1 MKSIVFEQLRVFQ
14 TIAKAGGISAAARV
28 LQLSTPAVSQSL
40 KQLER
45 HLGLTLFHRST
56 RHMELTAAGHLLL
69 QQTLPLTNGLDAVLE
84 NITQLATTPT
94 GALRITLPKFVYD
107 WKLKNIFAHF
117 CRAHPAISL
126 EISINDATID
136 LIEHNFDIGIRFG
149 DKLDPRMV
157 ARPISHSIRDAIFAS
172 PAYLE
177 RSGIPRTPADLTGHR
192 YIQYRFHASNKRL
205 AFSVENYPAPLPA
218 DLSVALVVNDTYA
231 IIDAALEGLGIGR
244 VLEPVVQRF
253 FTQGDLL
260 PILEPY
266 WPICPPIYLYYPQT
280 LQQSGVVK
288 AFVDFF
294 MAANPLP

>member
-1 MKSIVFEQLRVFQ
+1 
-14 TIAKAGGISAAARV
+14 
-28 LQLSTPAVSQSL
+28 
-40 KQLER
+40 
-45 HLGLTLFHRST
+45 
-56 RHMELTAAGHLLL
+56 
-69 QQTLPLTNGLDAVLE
+69 
-84 NITQLATTPT
+84 
-94 GALRITLPKFVYD
+94 
-107 WKLKNIFAHF
+107 
-117 CRAHPAISL
+117 
-126 EISINDATID
+126 
-136 LIEHNFDIGIRFG
+136 
-149 DKLDPRMV
+149 MV

-177 RSGIPRTPADLTGHR
+177 RTGTPKTPADLTGHR

-253 FTQGDLL
+253 FTQGDLV